1 MMSEFYENYTEGPQN
16 GPKSPSGTTPFVLG
30 LLSII
35 LSLSF
40 SRLAGIVLGI
50 IAIVL
55 GGRLRYTD
63 SEAKAGFIMGIIG
76 LCLGLCI
83 VALVVIALTPLFI
96 SWFFLPWL

>member
-1 MMSEFYENYTEGPQN
+1 MMSEFYEKYTEGPQN

-83 VALVVIALTPLFI
+83 VALVVLALTPLFI

>member
-1 MMSEFYENYTEGPQN
+1 M
-16 GPKSPSGTTPFVLG
+16 LG

-83 VALVVIALTPLFI
+83 VALVVLALTPLFI